1 MDKQTIK
8 NFIISN
14 ELYLLPLQSA
24 KDGKCTCGNVSC
36 SSPGKHPLLRYSW
49 KHVATN
55 DPHKIEK
62 WLGMENIN
70 YGVATGRKTSNG
82 NRLFVIDI
90 DAADH
95 PLLSLMPRET
105 FHYRTGSGGWHF
117 WFQTPYNVSNSASK
131 ISPKVDVRGY
141 GGYVV
146 IPPSR
151 HISGGVYTADFANS
165 IQIASKYILDL
176 IFSKEKRQ
184 PKVKKTREVQNLNL
198 GDPILL
204 NENNNLQ
211 EWTKGSITQIRTWL
225 LDGKYIPNGARNIV
239 LHRLLSSDR
248 ARGFNLTDL
257 KKSAAVYRS
266 HCVNSDNISDRE
278 LNVLIGQVI
287 KYPTYN
293 TSYEKVNE
301 AYFDAM
307 KRAKKPVSEDK
318 QELIKDLDKKFFDSL
333 KRTDE
338 GMPLTLL
345 IGERDKLLADNL
357 DKFSIYPQHLFAAKL
372 KSLGFE
378 RYRTAKGNF
387 WNCIANSQQI

>member
-1 MDKQTIK
+1 MDKQNIK
-8 NFIISN
+8 NFILSN
-14 ELYLLPLQSA
+14 ELYLLPLQSV
-24 KDGKCTCGNVSC
+24 KDGRCTCNNPAC

-62 WLGMENIN
+62 WLGMDNIN

-90 DAADH
+90 DAGDH
-95 PLLSLMPRET
+95 PILSLMPLET

-117 WFQTPYNVSNSASK
+117 WFQTPYSVSNSASK
-131 ISPKVDVRGY
+131 IAPQVDVRGY

-151 HISGGVYTADFANS
+151 HISGGVYTADFTNN
-165 IQIASKYILDL
+165 IQIASNYILDL
-176 IFSKEKRQ
+176 VFYKQKRTKED
-184 PKVKKTREVQNLNL
+184 KKITKVQNLNL
-198 GDPILL
+198 GTRVIL
-204 NENNNLQ
+204 NENNSLL
-211 EWTKGSITQIRTWL
+211 EWTKGSITQIRKWL
-225 LDGKYIPNGARNIV
+225 VDGKYVPNGARNIV

-248 ARGFNLTDL
+248 ARGHNLADL
-257 KKSAAVYRS
+257 KKSAAIYRS
-266 HCVNSDNISDRE
+266 NCQDGDNISDRE

-301 AYFDAM
+301 AYFDTM
-307 KRAKKPVSEDK
+307 KRAKKPIAEDK
-318 QELIKDLDKKFFDSL
+318 QELIKDLDNKFFNNLQKADRGMSL
-333 KRTDE
+333 TMLM
-338 GMPLTLL
+338 GQ
-345 IGERDKLLADNL
+345 RDKLLADNL
-357 DKFSIYPQHLFAAKL
+357 DKFSKYPQHLFAAKL

-387 WNCIANSQQI
+387 WNCLST

>member
-1 MDKQTIK
+1 MDRQTVK

-14 ELYLLPLQSA
+14 ELFLLPLQSV
-24 KDGKCTCGNVSC
+24 KEGRCTCNNPAC
-36 SSPGKHPLLRYSW
+36 SSPGKHPLLKYSW

-55 DPHKIEK
+55 DPDKIAK

-90 DAADH
+90 DAEDH

-117 WFQTPYNVSNSASK
+117 WFQTPYSVSNSASK
-131 ISPKVDVRGY
+131 IAPQVDVRGY

-151 HISGGVYTADFANS
+151 HISGGVYTADFTNN
-165 IQIASKYILDL
+165 IVIASKYILDL
-176 IFSKEKRQ
+176 VFYKQKRTKEDRNIRK
-184 PKVKKTREVQNLNL
+184 VQNLNL
-198 GDPILL
+198 GTPINL
-204 NENNNLQ
+204 NKNNSLQ
-211 EWTKGSITQIRTWL
+211 EWTKGSITQIRKWL
-225 LDGKYIPNGARNIV
+225 ADNKYIPNGARNIV

-248 ARGFNLTDL
+248 ARGNNLADL
-257 KKSAAVYRS
+257 KKFAAIYRS
-266 HCVNSDNISDRE
+266 HCQDGDNISDRE

-301 AYFDAM
+301 AYFETM
-307 KRAKKPVSEDK
+307 KRAKKPVAEDK
-318 QELIKDLDKKFFDSL
+318 QELIKDLDTKFFSNLQKAEQGMSL
-333 KRTDE
+333 T
-338 GMPLTLL
+338 ML
-345 IGERDKLLADNL
+345 IGERDKLMAQNL
-357 DKFSIYPQHLFAAKL
+357 EHFSKYPQHLFAAKL

-387 WNCIANSQQI
+387 WNCCIITG

>member
-1 MDKQTIK
+1 MDKETIK
-8 NFIISN
+8 NFILTN
-14 ELYLLPLQSA
+14 ELYLLPLQSV
-24 KDGKCTCGNVSC
+24 KEGKCTCNNPACG
-36 SSPGKHPLLRYSW
+36 SPGKHPLLRYSW

-55 DPHKIEK
+55 NPDKIEK

-95 PLLSLMPRET
+95 PFLDLMPRET

-117 WFQTPYNVSNSASK
+117 WFQTPYSVSNSASK
-131 ISPKVDVRGY
+131 IAPQVDVRGY

-151 HISGGVYTADFANS
+151 HVSGGVYTADFSNP
-165 IQIASKYILDL
+165 IQIASKSILNMV
-176 IFSKEKRQ
+176 FSKEKRE
-184 PKVKKTREVQNLNL
+184 PRVKIQREEPNYNL
-198 GDPILL
+198 GTQEILK
-204 NENNNLQ
+204 ENNNLQ
-211 EWTKGSITQIRTWL
+211 EWTKGTITDIRKWL
-225 LDGKYIPNGARNIV
+225 ADGKYVPNGARNIV

-248 ARGFNLTDL
+248 AKGYNLTQL
-257 KKSAAVYRS
+257 KNSAYDYRS
-266 HCVNSDNISDRE
+266 RCENGNNIPDRE
-278 LNVLIGQVI
+278 LHILVGQVI

-293 TSYEKVNE
+293 TSHEKVNE

-307 KRAKKPVSEDK
+307 RRAKKEVSEVE
-318 QELIKDLDKKFFDSL
+318 QELIKDLDHKFFSGLKKSEAGMSL
-333 KRTDE
+333 TVLM
-338 GMPLTLL
+338 GQ
-345 IGERDKLLADNL
+345 RDGLMRDNGL
-357 DKFSIYPQHLFAAKL
+357 GKFSKYPQHLFAAKL

-387 WNCIANSQQI
+387 WNCILD

>member
-1 MDKQTIK
+1 MDRQLIK
-8 NFIISN
+8 DFILSN
-14 ELYLLPLQSA
+14 ELYLLPLQSV
-24 KDGKCTCGNVSC
+24 KDGRCTCNNPLC

-55 DPHKIEK
+55 DPDKIAK

-90 DAADH
+90 DAEDH
-95 PLLSLMPRET
+95 SLLSLMPQET

-117 WFQTPYNVSNSASK
+117 WFQTPYSVSNSASK
-131 ISPKVDVRGY
+131 IAPQVDVRGY

-151 HISGGVYTADFANS
+151 HISGGVYTADFRNN

-176 IFSKEKRQ
+176 VFYKQKRTKED
-184 PKVKKTREVQNLNL
+184 KKIREVPNLNL
-198 GDPILL
+198 GTPINL
-204 NENNNLQ
+204 NENNNLP
-211 EWTKGSITQIRTWL
+211 EWTKGSITEIRKWL
-225 LDGKYIPNGARNIV
+225 ADGKYIPNGIRNV
-239 LHRLLSSDR
+239 MLHRLLSSDR
-248 ARGFNLTDL
+248 AKGYNHEQL
-257 KKSAAVYRS
+257 KKSASIYRS

-301 AYFDAM
+301 AFFDVM
-307 KRAKKPVSEDK
+307 KRAKKPVPEDK

-333 KRTDE
+333 KRSDE

-345 IGERDKLLADNL
+345 VNARDKLLADNL
-357 DKFSIYPQHLFAAKL
+357 DKFSKYPQHLFAAKL

-387 WNCIANSQQI
+387 WNCVTE

>member
-1 MDKQTIK
+1 MDRQTVK
-8 NFIISN
+8 YFIISN
-14 ELYLLPLQSA
+14 ELFLLPLPSV
-24 KDGKCTCGNVSC
+24 KEGRCTCNNPAC
-36 SSPGKHPLLRYSW
+36 SSPGKHPLLKYSW

-55 DPHKIEK
+55 DPDKIAK

-90 DAADH
+90 DAEDH

-117 WFQTPYNVSNSASK
+117 WFQTPYSVSNSASK
-131 ISPKVDVRGY
+131 IAPQVDVRGY

-151 HISGGVYTADFANS
+151 HISGGVYTADFANN
-165 IQIASKYILDL
+165 IQIASNYILDL
-176 IFSKEKRQ
+176 VFYKQKRTKED
-184 PKVKKTREVQNLNL
+184 KKIRKVQNLNL
-198 GDPILL
+198 GTPINL
-204 NENNNLQ
+204 NENNNLL
-211 EWTKGSITQIRTWL
+211 EWTKGSITQIRKWL
-225 LDGKYIPNGARNIV
+225 ADGKYVPNGARNIV

-248 ARGFNLTDL
+248 ARGYNLADL
-257 KKSAAVYRS
+257 KKSAAIYRS
-266 HCVNSDNISDRE
+266 NCQDGDNISDRE

-301 AYFDAM
+301 AYFETM
-307 KRAKKPVSEDK
+307 KRAKKPVAEDK
-318 QELIKDLDKKFFDSL
+318 QELIKDLDNRFFSNLRKADQGMSL
-333 KRTDE
+333 T
-338 GMPLTLL
+338 ML
-345 IGERDKLLADNL
+345 IGERDKLMAQNL
-357 DKFSIYPQHLFAAKL
+357 ERFSKYPQHLFAAKL

-387 WNCIANSQQI
+387 WNCVIM

>member
-1 MDKQTIK
+1 MDRQTIK
-8 NFIISN
+8 NFILTN
-14 ELYLLPLQSA
+14 ELFLIPLQSV
-24 KDGKCTCGNVSC
+24 KEGKCTCNNPAC

-55 DPHKIEK
+55 NPDKIEK

-90 DAADH
+90 DAEDH
-95 PLLSLMPRET
+95 PFLDLMPRET

-117 WFQTPYNVSNSASK
+117 WFQTPYSVANSASK
-131 ISPKVDVRGY
+131 LAPQVDVRGY

-151 HISGGVYTADFANS
+151 HISGGVYTADFSNP
-165 IQIASKYILDL
+165 IEIASKSILN
-176 IFSKEKRQ
+176 IVFSKDKRA
-184 PKVKKTREVQNLNL
+184 PRVKKQREEQNYNL
-198 GDPILL
+198 GTQEILK
-204 NENNNLQ
+204 ENNNLQ
-211 EWTKGSITQIRTWL
+211 EWTKGTITDIRKWL
-225 LDGKYIPNGARNIV
+225 VEGKYIPNGARNIV

-248 ARGFNLTDL
+248 ARGFNLADL
-257 KKSAAVYRS
+257 KKSAAIYRS

-293 TSYEKVNE
+293 TSHEKVNE
-301 AYFDAM
+301 AFFDAM

-333 KRTDE
+333 QKKDE

-345 IGERDKLLADNL
+345 MVERDKLLALSL
-357 DKFSIYPQHLFAAKL
+357 DKFSKYPAHLFAAKL

-387 WNCIANSQQI
+387 WNCVINNG

>member
-1 MDKQTIK
+1 
-8 NFIISN
+8 
-14 ELYLLPLQSA
+14 
-24 KDGKCTCGNVSC
+24 
-36 SSPGKHPLLRYSW
+36 
-49 KHVATN
+49 
-55 DPHKIEK
+55 
-62 WLGMENIN
+62 
-70 YGVATGRKTSNG
+70 
-82 NRLFVIDI
+82 
-90 DAADH
+90 
-95 PLLSLMPRET
+95 
-105 FHYRTGSGGWHF
+105 
-117 WFQTPYNVSNSASK
+117 
-131 ISPKVDVRGY
+131 VRGY

-151 HISGGVYTADFANS
+151 HISGGVYTADFANN

-176 IFSKEKRQ
+176 IFSKEKRL
-184 PKVKKTREVQNLNL
+184 PKLKKTKEVQNLNL
-198 GDPILL
+198 GDPILI
-204 NENNNLQ
+204 NENSNLQ
-211 EWTKGSITQIRTWL
+211 EWTKGSITQIRKWL

-257 KKSAAVYRS
+257 KKSSSIYRS

-293 TSYEKVNE
+293 TSHEKVND
-301 AYFDAM
+301 AFFDAM
-307 KRAKKPVSEDK
+307 KRAKKPVSEFNQD
-318 QELIKDLDKKFFDSL
+318 LIRDLDKKFFDSL

-357 DKFSIYPQHLFAAKL
+357 DKFSKYPQHLFAAKL

>member
-1 MDKQTIK
+1 MNKEAIK
-8 NFIISN
+8 DFIVSN
-14 ELYLLPLQSA
+14 ELYLLPLQSI
-24 KDGKCTCGNVSC
+24 KDGKCTCGNSVC

-55 DPHKIEK
+55 DLIKIQK

-70 YGVATGRKTSNG
+70 YGVATGRKTSND

-90 DAADH
+90 DASEH
-95 PLLSLMPRET
+95 PFLDLMPRET

-117 WFQTPYNVSNSASK
+117 WFQTPYSVSNSASK
-131 ISPKVDVRGY
+131 IAPQVDVRGY

-151 HISGGVYTADFANS
+151 HISGGTYVADFSNP
-165 IQIASKYILDL
+165 IQIATKSVLDL

-184 PKVKKTREVQNLNL
+184 PKVKKQREEPNLNL
-198 GDPILL
+198 GTPILIT
-204 NENNNLQ
+204 ENNNLQ
-211 EWTKGSITQIRTWL
+211 EWTKGTITDIRKWL
-225 LDGKYIPNGARNIV
+225 SDNKYIPNGARNIA

-248 ARGFNLTDL
+248 AKGYNLTQL
-257 KKSAAVYRS
+257 KNSAYEYRS
-266 HCVNSDNISDRE
+266 RCENGDNIPDRE
-278 LNVLIGQVI
+278 LHILVGQVI

-293 TSYEKVNE
+293 TSHEKVNE

-307 KRAKKPVSEDK
+307 RRAKKAVSEAD
-318 QELIKDLDKKFFDSL
+318 QELIKDLDHMFFSKLKKSDVGMSL
-333 KRTDE
+333 TA
-338 GMPLTLL
+338 L
-345 IGERDKLLADNL
+345 IVERDKLMGCNGLG
-357 DKFSIYPQHLFAAKL
+357 KFSKYPQHLFAAKL

-387 WNCIANSQQI
+387 WNCLF

>member
-8 NFIISN
+8 NFILSN
-14 ELYLLPLQSA
+14 ELYLLPLQSV
-24 KDGKCTCGNVSC
+24 KDGRCTCNNPAC

-62 WLGMENIN
+62 WLGMDNIN

-90 DAADH
+90 DAGDH
-95 PLLSLMPRET
+95 PILSLMPLET

-117 WFQTPYNVSNSASK
+117 WFQTPYSVSNSASK
-131 ISPKVDVRGY
+131 IAPQVDVRGY

-151 HISGGVYTADFANS
+151 HISGGVYTADFTNN
-165 IQIASKYILDL
+165 IQIASNYILDL
-176 IFSKEKRQ
+176 VFYKQKRTKED
-184 PKVKKTREVQNLNL
+184 KKITKVQNLNL
-198 GDPILL
+198 GTRVIL
-204 NENNNLQ
+204 NENNSLL
-211 EWTKGSITQIRTWL
+211 EWTKGSITQIRKWL
-225 LDGKYIPNGARNIV
+225 VDGKYVPNGARNIV

-248 ARGFNLTDL
+248 ARGHNLADL
-257 KKSAAVYRS
+257 KKSAAIYRS
-266 HCVNSDNISDRE
+266 NCQDGDNISDRE

-301 AYFDAM
+301 AYFDTM
-307 KRAKKPVSEDK
+307 KRAKKPIAEDK
-318 QELIKDLDKKFFDSL
+318 QELIKDLDNKFFNNLQKADRGMSL
-333 KRTDE
+333 TMLM
-338 GMPLTLL
+338 GQ
-345 IGERDKLLADNL
+345 RDKLLADNL
-357 DKFSIYPQHLFAAKL
+357 DKFSKYPQHLFAAKL

-387 WNCIANSQQI
+387 WNC